1 MILIDANL
9 LIYAVNADAPDHAEA
24 KAWLESVLSGT
35 ETVGFAWVVL
45 LAFLRVTTRPGL
57 LARPLSVS
65 SALDLVDSWLTQSCV
80 VTVEPTPRHARIL
93 RDLLLPMGTG
103 GNLTSDAHLAALSI
117 GHGAELCSS
126 DNDFARFPRLRWRN
140 PLLRREQRG

>member
-1 MILIDANL
+1 MILVDANL

-24 KAWLESVLSGT
+24 KNWVEAVLSGT

-57 LARPLSVS
+57 LARPLSVT
-65 SALDLVDSWLTQSCV
+65 SALDLVDSWLAQACV
-80 VTVEPTPRHARIL
+80 ITVDPTPQHAGIL

-103 GNLTSDAHLAALSI
+103 GNLTSDAHLAALAI
-117 GHGAELCSS
+117 EHGAELCSL

-140 PLLRREQRG
+140 PLLGRGQRG